1 MEFIHEKIDLGYDDL
16 DTDTQP
22 SGRTYITPDGRK
34 YPSITTVLSILH
46 EEEIAA
52 WRNRVGDEEANKV
65 SNKATSRGTHV
76 HAIIEKYLKNED
88 TSGFL
93 PHVIQ
98 SLRNIKPILDSRIGT
113 IFGLETPLYS
123 THLRIAGR
131 VDCIA
136 EFDGV
141 PSIVDFKT
149 SKRPKKKEQIP
160 NYFAQMSAYAIM
172 WEERTGMPITNTVII
187 MDVDDNE
194 PLVFKEHRDNYT
206 KLLLDTKKEY
216 DRRQLFFK

>member
-22 SGRTYITPDGRK
+22 SGRTYITPDGCK

-52 WRNRVGDEEANKV
+52 WRARVGDEEANKV

>member
-1 MEFIHEKIDLGYDDL
+1 MGFIHEKIDIGYDDL

-52 WRNRVGDEEANKV
+52 WRARVGDEEANKV

-206 KLLLDTKKEY
+206 KLIIDTKKEY

>member
-22 SGRTYITPDGRK
+22 TGRTYITPDGRK